1 MDKNYT
7 VYMHTNKINKK
18 VYVGITCQEPKKRWK
33 NGLGYLDNEKTKF
46 ARAIAKYGWDG
57 FEHIIF
63 AENVTHDEACHMEQL
78 LIVLY
83 DTINNGYNITKGGDG
98 VCGFHHTE
106 EAKQKNREAHIGKKH
121 TKEAKQKM
129 SKSRTGEKHFR
140 ATKIMQYDKEMNLIK
155 IWDCIMDIERELGIN
170 HRHISD
176 VCKGKPKRKTCG
188 GFIWRY
194 YDEEKMEVA

>member
-106 EAKQKNREAHIGKKH
+106 EAKQKNREAHIGKKTH
-121 TKEAKQKM
+121 RR
-129 SKSRTGEKHFR
+129 SKTENEQ
-140 ATKIMQYDKEMNLIK
+140 IQN
-155 IWDCIMDIERELGIN
+155 W
-170 HRHISD
+170 
-176 VCKGKPKRKTCG
+176 GKTFQSNKDYA
-188 GFIWRY
+188 I
-194 YDEEKMEVA
+194 